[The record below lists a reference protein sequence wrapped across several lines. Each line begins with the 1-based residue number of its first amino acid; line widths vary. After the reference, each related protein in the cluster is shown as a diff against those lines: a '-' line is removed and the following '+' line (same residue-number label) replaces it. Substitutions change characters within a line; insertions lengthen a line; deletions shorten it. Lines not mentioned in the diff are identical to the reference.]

1 MGESFKLALVY
12 FSSPAALQRQA
23 GREKWSVKHR
33 HLSKWWPC
41 RKGHGNGVKW
51 VIESRVEEHTGPWG
65 LYSATPAQIQ
75 CYYAT
80 YRDIHTYWCTDTV
93 TIRTWSHTNKYCT
106 CTQSYADKQT
116 HTLAREHIHTFTLLS
131 CLLTERPCHLLCHGV
146 RGVHSVLYFLSH
158 LAGLINWSLVFSP
171 RQHQSE
177 DDTTQ
182 HITLY
187 QPSLCLFSLCLL

>member
-41 RKGHGNGVKW
+41 RKGHIEIGGNGLLTTVWWSTPVHGDYSLPLQHKYN
-51 VIESRVEEHTGPWG
+51 VYMRHTEIDKHIG
-65 LYSATPAQIQ
+65 LHTPLRYGQGHTQTNTAHSHKQ
-75 CYYAT
+75 ANT
-80 YRDIHTYWCTDTV
+80 YTHA
-93 TIRTWSHTNKYCT
+93 H
-106 CTQSYADKQT
+106 T
-116 HTLAREHIHTFTLLS
+116 HTHTHPAVLS
-131 CLLTERPCHLLCHGV
+131 MTERLCHLLWHGV

-177 DDTTQ
+177 DNTTQ
-182 HITLY
+182 HWTSYYTNHLAVFY
-187 QPSLCLFSLCLL
+187 SLCLL